1 MLITAAADQPLM
13 PASPDWFT
21 GEVRIAHLR
30 APDGAGR
37 AHAVRVTF
45 GPGARTVWH
54 THPLG
59 QLLIVTD
66 GTCRAQSWG
75 GPVQTLHPG
84 DTAWFAPGEK
94 HWHGAG
100 PDGPMTHIAV
110 HEARDGRTVDW
121 LEPVA

>member
-1 MLITAAADQPLM
+1 MKITAAATHPVM
-13 PASPDWFT
+13 PASPDWFAGT
-21 GEVRIAHLR
+21 ARIEHLH
-30 APDGAGR
+30 APEAPTR

-45 GPGARTVWH
+45 AAGARTVWH

-59 QLLIVTD
+59 QLLIVTE
-66 GTCRAQSWG
+66 GTCLVQSWG
-75 GPVQTLHPG
+75 GPVTALAPG

-100 PDGPMTHIAV
+100 PDTPMTHIAL
-110 HEARDGRTVDW
+110 HEALDGKSVDW